1 MYKLIMTKAFE
12 DDLDETLEYISKRL
26 YNSDAAQRLLNI
38 VDDKIS
44 LIEEDPL
51 LYPLYHDDK
60 LAKQNYRFA
69 VVNRYLLFYKVGE
82 IEKIIYL
89 SRFLYSSQNIT
100 DIFK

>member
-44 LIEEDPL
+44 LIEENPL
-51 LYPLYHDDK
+51 LYPMK
-60 LAKQNYRFA
+60 
-69 VVNRYLLFYKVGE
+69 
-82 IEKIIYL
+82 
-89 SRFLYSSQNIT
+89 
-100 DIFK
+100 